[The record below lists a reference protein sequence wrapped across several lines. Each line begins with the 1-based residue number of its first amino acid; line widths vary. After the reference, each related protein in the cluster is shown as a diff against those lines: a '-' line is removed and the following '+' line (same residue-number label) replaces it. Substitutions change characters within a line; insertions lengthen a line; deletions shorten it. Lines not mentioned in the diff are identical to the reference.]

1 MFATMSVAIHHRQNV
16 PALQESLKELAHLV
30 REIHALRHETQREIH
45 AAVLVKQRALKEQE
59 RDKKLSNETRHD
71 LKKHFWKSIDS
82 CENEE
87 NALRKSLDVIKNI
100 RLASNARSGFL
111 SGLGRTQRGEVVRK
125 SALMLNLKN
134 LARQLPLW
142 VPTNV
147 EKAPPLCGAVPAP
160 AGYEAEPHSM
170 VAAFVKND
178 DDEEWILAKVRHYD
192 RTTGRYQVDDIDD
205 EHPET
210 LTLPKKNIVPLPL
223 MRANPITNPEA
234 FFPKGTVVNALYP
247 QTTCFYRGLVDEIP
261 LGPQEG
267 YSVQFEDENYPGGFA
282 PALVVEQLYVIE
294 CLM

>member
-1 MFATMSVAIHHRQNV
+1 MSVAVHHRQNV
-16 PALQESLKELAHLV
+16 PALQESLKELAHLM
-30 REIHALRHETQREIH
+30 RNIQALRHETQREIH
-45 AAVLVKQRALKEQE
+45 AAVLAKHCALKEQE
-59 RDKKLSNETRHD
+59 KDKKISSETKHE
-71 LKKHFWKSIDS
+71 LKKCFWRSIDS

-87 NALRKSLDVIKNI
+87 NALRMSLDVIKNI
-100 RLASNARSGFL
+100 RLANSARSGFL

-125 SALMLNLKN
+125 SALMMNLKT

-142 VPTNV
+142 VPTDH
-147 EKAPPLCGAVPAP
+147 EKPPPLCGAVPAP
-160 AGYEAEPHSM
+160 PGHEAEPHSM

-178 DDEEWILAKVRHYD
+178 DDEEWILARVRHYD
-192 RTTGRYQVDDIDD
+192 RTSGRYQVDDIDD

-210 LTLPKKNIVPLPL
+210 LTLLRKHIIPLPL

-261 LGPQEG
+261 HGPQEG

-294 CLM
+294 CVL